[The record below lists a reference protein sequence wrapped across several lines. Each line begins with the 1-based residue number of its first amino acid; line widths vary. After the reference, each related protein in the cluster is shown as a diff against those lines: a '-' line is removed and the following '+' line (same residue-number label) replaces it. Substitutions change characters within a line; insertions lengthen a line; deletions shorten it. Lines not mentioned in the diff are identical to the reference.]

1 MDTLLDLLNLADD
14 LANTFGLSN
23 DSIPGNFDP
32 FDNSVPF
39 PDDFN
44 TFDNS
49 VPFPGD
55 FNTFDNSVPFP
66 GDFNTFDNSAP
77 FDIFGY
83 GGLATLAV
91 FGLDALSPF
100 DIYSYD
106 RSVPY
111 DVYGF
116 ANNSIVG
123 SVSNDRLIGSAGNDV
138 IYGDGGFDIITGEA
152 GNDTL
157 IASDDGG
164 FLAGGSGDDVLYAGF
179 GQTFMQG
186 DSGRDVFVLSAATTI
201 FDPAQTHV
209 LLDFNDNTF
218 DRGNTGDALVISN
231 TLPGEFVNLFS
242 GADFNFFVSGADTFV
257 NANDTVITLGSNGGF
272 LGVVVGQTPDEVAR
286 SLVIS

>member
-1 MDTLLDLLNLADD
+1 MDTLLDLLNFADD
-14 LANTFGLSN
+14 LTNTFGLLD

-49 VPFPGD
+49 VLFPGD
-55 FNTFDNSVPFP
+55 FNTFDNSIPL
-66 GDFNTFDNSAP
+66 
-77 FDIFGY
+77 DIFGY
-83 GGLATLAV
+83 GGLASFAFL
-91 FGLDALSPF
+91 GLDALSPF

-111 DVYGF
+111 DVYGYVD
-116 ANNSIVG
+116 NSIVG
-123 SVSNDRLIGSAGNDV
+123 SVSDDRLIGSAGSDV
-138 IYGDGGFDIITGEA
+138 IYGDGGFDVITGEA

-186 DSGRDVFVLSAATTI
+186 DSGRDVFVLSAATTT

-209 LLDFNDNTF
+209 LLDFNDS
-218 DRGNTGDALVISN
+218 NTGDTLAISN
-231 TLPGEFVNLFS
+231 TLPGEFVNLLS
-242 GADFNFFVSGADTFV
+242 GADFNFFVSGADTFI
-257 NANDTVITLGSNGGF
+257 NGNDTVITLGSNGGF